1 MAKNF
6 FERRKIFK
14 TANYLDLTPLIIFK
28 SEESE
33 DGLITILI
41 PRFKGKFMN
50 KYIVREKARYIYL
63 KLDELG
69 SATWKEIDGIKNVGQ
84 ICELLKIKLGDK
96 LTNAEERVTKF
107 LSILYNNRHITF
119 KEIE

>member
-1 MAKNF
+1 MAKSF

-14 TANYLDLTPLIIFK
+14 TANYLELTPVLIFD

-33 DGLITILI
+33 EGLITILI

-69 SATWKEIDGIKNVGQ
+69 SATWKAVDGKKNVGQ
-84 ICELLKIKLGDK
+84 ICEELKVTLGDK
-96 LTNAEERVTKF
+96 LTHAEERITKF

>member
-14 TANYLDLTPLIIFK
+14 NSNYLDLTPVLIFK

-33 DGLITILI
+33 DGLVTILI
-41 PRFKGKFMN
+41 PRFKNNFMN

-69 SATWKEIDGIKNVGQ
+69 SATWKEIDGSRNVGQ
-84 ICELLKIKLGDK
+84 ICEQLKEKLGDK
-96 LTNAEERVTKF
+96 IAHTEERVTKF

-119 KEIE
+119 REIE

>member
-1 MAKNF
+1 MAKSF

-14 TANYLDLTPLIIFK
+14 TANYLDLTPVLIFN

-33 DGLITILI
+33 EGLITILI

-69 SATWKEIDGIKNVGQ
+69 SATWKAVDGKKNVGQ
-84 ICELLKIKLGDK
+84 ICGELKETLGDK
-96 LTNAEERVTKF
+96 LDHAEERITKF

>member
-14 TANYLDLTPLIIFK
+14 NSNYLDLTPVLIFK

-33 DGLITILI
+33 NGLITILI
-41 PRFKGKFMN
+41 PRFKSNFMN
-50 KYIVREKARYIYL
+50 KYIVREKARYIFL

-69 SATWKEIDGIKNVGQ
+69 SATWKEIDGNKNVGQ
-84 ICELLKIKLGDK
+84 ICEQLKEKLGDK
-96 LTNAEERVTKF
+96 LSHTEERVTKF

-119 KEIE
+119 REIE

>member
-14 TANYLDLTPLIIFK
+14 KANYLDLTPIIIFN
-28 SEESE
+28 SEESD

-50 KYIVREKARYIYL
+50 NYIVREKARYIYL

-69 SATWKEIDGIKNVGQ
+69 SATWKEIDGVKNVGQ
-84 ICELLKIKLGDK
+84 ICELLKEKLGDK

-107 LSILYNNRHITF
+107 LSILYNNRHVSF
-119 KEIE
+119 REIE